1 MAAGGGIWNLELG
14 IRILCRVTKD
24 RSRFLIP
31 DSKFH
36 FLSSRGFLPLKADI
50 CQPFSTIVA
59 QSCEMKDFSYITN
72 SHPAYIES
80 LYNEF
85 VKNPSGID
93 PDLKK
98 FFEGFDFAV
107 SNGTQKPNGQEDIPA
122 AAGTDWMK
130 EIRVYRLI
138 LGYRNKGHL
147 LARTNPIR
155 TRKDRGANLELS
167 FFGLSEA
174 DMDTQYQAGNLIGL
188 GTTSLR
194 NILAHLEKTYADHV
208 GIEFKYISDQKKI
221 DWLTGEMEKNF
232 SRPVSLD
239 QRKRILEKLNQ
250 GVMFEKF
257 LHTKYIGQK
266 RFSLEGGETTIA
278 ALDAIINV
286 AANNDVHE
294 VVIGMAHRGRLN
306 ILANVM
312 GKTYEQIFSEFE
324 GTATVDQTMGSG
336 DVKYHMG
343 YGSEVTTADDK
354 TIHLKLMPNPSH
366 LEAVDPVVV
375 GFARAKADVLYQSD
389 FDRIL
394 PVLIHGDASVAGQGI
409 VYEVLQMSNLRG
421 YYTGGTIHFVI
432 NNQIGFTTDFD
443 DARSSDY
450 CTSAAAMIQAPVLHV
465 NGDDAEAVVKCAEL
479 ATRYRQEFN
488 SDIFIDM
495 VCYRRHGH
503 NEGDDPKY
511 TQPQL
516 YALIDKHQ
524 NPREIYTQYLIENG
538 EPDAQQLAKDMEKKF
553 WGDLQERLD
562 EVKQNPLPYNYQQPE
577 LVWKSL
583 RRAKEEDFDT
593 SPSTALPEEEVR
605 RLFGSLMQWPADF
618 QPLKKVEKLVQDKI
632 KLLDTEQKIDWAT
645 GELLAYGSLLVQGNI
660 VRMSGQDVQR
670 GTFSHRHAILRD
682 ENTNKGYN
690 RLNHFQEKQEKFRI
704 YNSLLSEYG
713 VLGFEYGYS
722 LANPNALVIWEA
734 QFGDF
739 CNGAQTMIDQ
749 FIAAGEQKWQRQN
762 GVVMLLPHG
771 YEGQGPEHSSAR
783 LERFLQLCAELNMVI
798 TNITTAANLF
808 HALRRQLTWSF
819 RKPLINFSPKANLRN
834 PATYSPI
841 ADFTKGGFKEVI
853 DDVFVDDASQVK
865 KVLLCSGKL
874 YFELADKQ
882 QKENRKDTAIIRLEQ
897 LYPLPH
903 KQLELL
909 HHKYSKATWF
919 WVQEEPLN
927 MGAAGYLQM
936 TLKSINFGVISRNA
950 SASTASG
957 YHKVHVQEQG
967 EIIETAFNI

>member
-1 MAAGGGIWNLELG
+1 
-14 IRILCRVTKD
+14 
-24 RSRFLIP
+24 
-31 DSKFH
+31 
-36 FLSSRGFLPLKADI
+36 
-50 CQPFSTIVA
+50 
-59 QSCEMKDFSYITN
+59 MKDFSYITN

-80 LYNEF
+80 LYQEF
-85 VKNPSGID
+85 VQNPEAVD

-107 SNGTQKPNGQEDIPA
+107 SNASGTVVSSNGQITA
-122 AAGTDWMK
+122 ADNIDWMK
-130 EIRVYRLI
+130 EIKVYRLI

-147 LARTNPIR
+147 IAKTNPIR
-155 TRKDRGANLELS
+155 RRKDRGANLDLS

-174 DMDTQYQAGNLIGL
+174 DLNTTYQAGNLIGL
-188 GTTSLR
+188 GATTLK
-194 NILAHLEKTYADHV
+194 NILQHLNSCYASNV

-221 DWLTGEMEKNF
+221 DWLTREMEQQFVK
-232 SRPVSLD
+232 PLSLD
-239 QRKRILEKLNQ
+239 KKKRVLEKLNQ

-278 ALDAIINV
+278 ALDAIINT
-286 AANNDVHE
+286 AANHEVQE

-306 ILANVM
+306 VLANIM

-324 GTATVDQTMGSG
+324 GTAVMDQTMGSG

-343 YGSEVTTADDK
+343 YGSEIQTPDQK

-375 GFARAKADVLYQSD
+375 GFARAKADVLYNSD
-389 FDRIL
+389 FDKIL
-394 PVLIHGDASVAGQGI
+394 PILIHGDASVAGQGI

-421 YYTGGTIHFVI
+421 YYTGGTIHYVI

-443 DARSSDY
+443 DARSADY
-450 CTSAAAMIQAPVLHV
+450 CTSIASMVQAPVLHV
-465 NGDDAEAVVKCAEL
+465 NGDDAESVVKCAEI

-495 VCYRRHGH
+495 VCYRKHGH

-524 NPREIYTQYLIENG
+524 NPREIYTQYLMQNG
-538 EPDAQQLAKDMEKKF
+538 EPDAQQLAKEMEKKF
-553 WGDLQERLD
+553 WADLQERLD
-562 EVKQNPLPYNYQQPE
+562 EVKQNPLPYKYQTPE
-577 LVWKSL
+577 LVWKSM
-583 RRAKEEDFDT
+583 RKATDEDFDQ
-593 SPSTALPEEEVR
+593 SPVTAVPQEQIQQM
-605 RLFGSLMQWPADF
+605 FAKLMTWPAEF
-618 QPLKKVEKLVQDKI
+618 KPLKKVEKLLQDKT
-632 KLLDTEQKIDWAT
+632 KLLETEQKIDWAT
-645 GELLAYGSLLVQGNI
+645 AELLAYGSILMEGNI

-690 RLNHFQEKQEKFRI
+690 RLNHFTDNQESFRI

-713 VLGFEYGYS
+713 VLGFEYGYAM
-722 LANPNALVIWEA
+722 ANPNALVIWEA

-783 LERFLQLCAELNMVI
+783 LERFLQMCAELNMVI
-798 TNITTAANLF
+798 TNITTASNLF
-808 HALRRQLTWSF
+808 HALRRQLAWNF
-819 RKPLINFSPKANLRN
+819 RKPMINFSPKANLRN
-834 PATYSPI
+834 PATYSSI
-841 ADFTKGGFKEVI
+841 TELSEGGFKEVI
-853 DDVFVDDASQVK
+853 DDTFVDSTAQVK
-865 KVLLCSGKL
+865 KVLLCTGKL
-874 YFELADKQ
+874 FFEMSDKQ
-882 QKENRKDTAIIRLEQ
+882 QKENRKDIAIVRLEQ
-897 LYPLPH
+897 LYPLPQ
-903 KQLELL
+903 KQLEAL
-909 HHKYSKATWF
+909 HKKYNKATWF

-927 MGAAGYLQM
+927 MGAASFLQM
-936 TLKSINFGVISRNA
+936 NLKNINFGVISRNA
-950 SASTASG
+950 SAATATG
-957 YHKVHVQEQG
+957 YAKVHAAEQA
-967 EIIETAFNI
+967 EIINTAFDI